1 MSSEWSDP
9 SDVPIEISTTQIK
22 IGEPLPSTFYPSRE
36 ALLEAYQSHALG
48 KGYAIVLA
56 DSAGIN
62 RPNQIGR
69 RVVYKCDRWGKY
81 ITKKAEEIHPSKRR
95 NVKSRK
101 TGCKF
106 AIEAQEHISDGRW
119 KGSILHEDHNH
130 GPSEEITSH
139 PAHRRRLNS
148 KASSPC
154 SAQERDCVDG
164 TLTKKRGLPEGYVR
178 GLERLLAFYISKDGG
193 GSVNSKFQQAL
204 VDETTRENLTRQWNG
219 ETEDGETLAE
229 VWKSSQLCRAF
240 ETLLPELDAADAK
253 GPDPKRIRL
262 EPHSVGTENS

>member
-81 ITKKAEEIHPSKRR
+81 ITK
-95 NVKSRK
+95 
-101 TGCKF
+101 
-106 AIEAQEHISDGRW
+106 
-119 KGSILHEDHNH
+119 
-130 GPSEEITSH
+130 
-139 PAHRRRLNS
+139 RRRRYTQ
-148 KASSPC
+148 ASDAMLS
-154 SAQERDCVDG
+154 
-164 TLTKKRGLPEGYVR
+164 
-178 GLERLLAFYISKDGG
+178 LERLGASLQLRLKSIYLMVVGK
-193 GSVNSKFQQAL
+193 AL
-204 VDETTRENLTRQWNG
+204 FSTNTIIT
-219 ETEDGETLAE
+219 A
-229 VWKSSQLCRAF
+229 
-240 ETLLPELDAADAK
+240 P
-253 GPDPKRIRL
+253 PKRLPPTPHTVVDSIRKL
-262 EPHSVGTENS
+262 ALLALHKSETA